1 MNGPSHPA
9 SNAMNSPYR
18 DPDEALGREREYVR
32 WFFVAMGAAGDAVA
46 FYIVV
51 GTVFNKQ
58 PLLIV
63 LFSSGF
69 ASVSIGLAHAVG
81 TGWARLRTND
91 PKANRALWLLCL
103 VSWLFLGVVAFLV
116 RRSPAATIA
125 KPSVGY
131 GVAAGISANSLLAAL
146 LFVALFFAS
155 GSCAIC
161 AAYVAF
167 NPLFKTLRRAAK
179 RLRRAVANAAGSA
192 SAEMLAKRDAER
204 YREERARERQRWLI
218 ARRLAEAN
226 MAELQNYARHC
237 MAVGRQNAPVT
248 EGLTANA
255 PQAELPPRGEGVA
268 A

>member
-1 MNGPSHPA
+1 LSLPTQPTG
-9 SNAMNSPYR
+9 NARNSPYR
-18 DPDEALGREREYVR
+18 DPDEALGREREYAR
-32 WFFVAMGAAGDAVA
+32 WFFVLMGAAGDAVA

-58 PLLIV
+58 PALIV

-81 TGWARLRTND
+81 TGWARLRGDD

-103 VSWLFLGVVAFLV
+103 ISWLFLGAVAFLV
-116 RRSPAATIA
+116 RLSPAATIA
-125 KPSVGY
+125 KSSVGY
-131 GVAAGISANSLLAAL
+131 GAAAGSSTNSLMPAL

-155 GSCAIC
+155 GACAIC

-167 NPLFKTLRRAAK
+167 NPLYKTLRRAVK
-179 RLRRAVANAAGSA
+179 RLRQAVANATSSA
-192 SAEMLAKRDAER
+192 SAKTLAERDADR
-204 YREERARERQRWLI
+204 YREERARERQRWLV
-218 ARRLAEAN
+218 ARRQAEAN

-248 EGLTANA
+248 EGLTADA
-255 PQAELPPRGEGVA
+255 PRADIPPQGEGVSE
-268 A
+268 